1 MRRHPEGDVLIP
13 LSEASGRTMV
23 IVCISDDQ
31 SMDVFHQFGVNRL
44 IIMYVIITF
53 FLFHFVDIF
62 FYLFESQ

>member
-1 MRRHPEGDVLIP
+1 
-13 LSEASGRTMV
+13 MV

-31 SMDVFHQFGVNRL
+31 LMDVFHQFGVNRL
-44 IIMYVIITF
+44 IIMYVIITL